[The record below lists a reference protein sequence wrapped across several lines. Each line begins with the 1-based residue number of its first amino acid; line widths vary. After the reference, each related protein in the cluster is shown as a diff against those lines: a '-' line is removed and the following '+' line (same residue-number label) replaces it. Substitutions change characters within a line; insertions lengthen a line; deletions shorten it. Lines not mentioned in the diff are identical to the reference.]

1 MKNTDI
7 KNIPDILKYFLSYLK
22 AHNFSSGTITVY
34 RDHVYEFLSFYK
46 DYKDLDIELKNIGI
60 FVVLQIETSDI
71 RAYLVHLSY
80 DLENNPNT
88 RENKLNAISSFF
100 NWVLSTNP
108 NLKKE
113 ENPTYGINDI
123 TRTTKLPK
131 YLSLDNAHKI
141 QSVFD
146 NKNCRNSIRNNM
158 IISLFLA
165 TGIRLSELYNLN
177 IEDIILDENCLF
189 IKRGKG
195 KKDRYAYYNDNCKKQ
210 LEEYLRYRNKIEVD
224 SNALFLSER
233 GERLAKRTIQYII
246 EKAYELMGLND
257 FDFSVHTLRHT
268 FATLTYIYVKQ
279 DVLLLKEML
288 GHARITST
296 EIYTH
301 VADKQIE
308 NAMNSNPLSDFNV
321 KKIEKTA

>member
-210 LEEYLRYRNKIEVD
+210 LEEYLRYRNKIETD

-257 FDFSVHTLRHT
+257 FDFSVHKLRHT
-268 FATLTYIYVKQ
+268 CATLLYLYGNIDIRTIQKV
-279 DVLLLKEML
+279 L
-288 GHARITST
+288 GHEYIETT

-301 VADKQIE
+301 INNKYIKE
-308 NAMNSNPLSDFNV
+308 LIRNSPIV
-321 KKIEKTA
+321 

>member
-1 MKNTDI
+1 MKNT
-7 KNIPDILKYFLSYLK
+7 NVMPDILKYFLSYLK
-22 AHNFSSGTITVY
+22 AHNFSDGTITVY
-34 RDHVYEFLSFYK
+34 RDHIYEFLSFYK
-46 DYKDLDIELKNIGI
+46 NYKDLDIDLKNIGI
-60 FVVLQIETSDI
+60 FIVLQIQTADI

-88 RENKLNAISSFF
+88 RKNKLNAISSFF

-108 NLKKE
+108 NLKE
-113 ENPTYGINDI
+113 EKNPAYGINDI
-123 TRTTKLPK
+123 TRTTILPK
-131 YLSLDNAHKI
+131 YLDLDNAHKI
-141 QSVFD
+141 QSIFD
-146 NKNCRNSIRNNM
+146 IKNCRYNIRNNM
-158 IISLFLA
+158 IITLFLA

-177 IEDIILDENCLF
+177 IEDIVLDENCLF
-189 IKRGKG
+189 IRKGKG

-210 LEEYLRYRNKIEVD
+210 LEQYLKYRNKIEVD
-224 SNALFLSER
+224 TNALFLSER
-233 GERLAKRTIQYII
+233 EKRLARRTIQYII
-246 EKAYELMGLND
+246 DKAYEFMGLKD

-308 NAMNSNPLSDFNV
+308 NAMNSNPLNNFNV
-321 KKIEKTA
+321 TKVDKTA

>member
-1 MKNTDI
+1 MKNADI
-7 KNIPDILKYFLSYLK
+7 MPDILKYFLSYLK
-22 AHNFSSGTITVY
+22 AHNFSDGTITVY
-34 RDHVYEFLSFYK
+34 RNHVYEFLSFYR

-60 FVVLQIETSDI
+60 FSILQMQTADI

-80 DLENNPNT
+80 DLKNNAST
-88 RENKLNAISSFF
+88 RENKLHAISSFF
-100 NWVLSTNP
+100 NWVFSTNP

-131 YLSLDNAHKI
+131 YLSLNNAHKI
-141 QSVFD
+141 QSIFD
-146 NKNCRNSIRNNM
+146 NKNCRNHIRNNM
-158 IISLFLA
+158 IIILFLA

-177 IEDIILDENCLF
+177 IENIVLDENSLF
-189 IKRGKG
+189 IKKGKG
-195 KKDRYAYYNDNCKKQ
+195 KKDRYAYYNDNCKNQ
-210 LEEYLRYRNKIEVD
+210 LEKYLRYRNKIEVD

-233 GERLAKRTIQYII
+233 NERLSKRTIQYII
-246 EKAYELMGLND
+246 EKAYDFMGLND
-257 FDFSVHTLRHT
+257 FDYSVHTLRHT

-279 DVLLLKEML
+279 DVLLLKELL
-288 GHARITST
+288 GHAKITST

-308 NAMNSNPLSDFNV
+308 NALNSNPLSNFDTAKYN
-321 KKIEKTA
+321 KIA

>member
-195 KKDRYAYYNDNCKKQ
+195 KKDRYAYYNDNCKKRIDSYKKTIYNSKHN
-210 LEEYLRYRNKIEVD
+210 LERYL
-224 SNALFLSER
+224 LTF
-233 GERLAKRTIQYII
+233 RTQ
-246 EKAYELMGLND
+246 
-257 FDFSVHTLRHT
+257 
-268 FATLTYIYVKQ
+268 
-279 DVLLLKEML
+279 
-288 GHARITST
+288 
-296 EIYTH
+296 
-301 VADKQIE
+301 
-308 NAMNSNPLSDFNV
+308 
-321 KKIEKTA
+321 